1 MKWLRKLFGGS
12 VEPAPLARSGLDY
25 RALASRAKP
34 YSDIRFVA
42 DVLKHYRHNGTMSE
56 KQAAALERIV
66 TEREAQDR
74 VPIRYLGPIGSEV
87 AVEGEVV
94 NVQYRGRGKSREG
107 RYVIYCEHGVAVFDG
122 PAILVGRLGVVKFR
136 AKVISHQDG
145 DTHVAEPRDVVVT
158 RRPNEKQRS

>member
-42 DVLKHYRHNGTMSE
+42 DVLKHYRRNGTMSE

-66 TEREAQDR
+66 TEREAEDR
-74 VPIRYLGPIGSEV
+74 G
-87 AVEGEVV
+87 
-94 NVQYRGRGKSREG
+94 
-107 RYVIYCEHGVAVFDG
+107 
-122 PAILVGRLGVVKFR
+122 
-136 AKVISHQDG
+136 
-145 DTHVAEPRDVVVT
+145 
-158 RRPNEKQRS
+158 